1 MGSFAKLNP
10 LFKIVKKPAGAQIST
25 QGHCLRAVSVPYTDS
40 QDTPETYY
48 PPRPIEIPVHRKP
61 SKAVVV
67 MPGKGTSGSAYFPEV
82 LFFPG
87 VFQKTGFFYV
97 RKGRRKKDNCFG
109 LIKTLTRKVP
119 KYDNMAKATHK
130 RLCNFSGIT
139 FSIHPGCFKLNRR
152 LVMLGLSWGVFFAY
166 IIGLATV
173 VVSIIHPFIASS
185 ESWDIEKIED

>member
-48 PPRPIEIPVHRKP
+48 PPRLIEIPVHRKP

-82 LFFPG
+82 LFFLG

-97 RKGRRKKDNCFG
+97 RT
-109 LIKTLTRKVP
+109 IV
-119 KYDNMAKATHK
+119 
-130 RLCNFSGIT
+130 
-139 FSIHPGCFKLNRR
+139 
-152 LVMLGLSWGVFFAY
+152 LG
-166 IIGLATV
+166 
-173 VVSIIHPFIASS
+173 
-185 ESWDIEKIED
+185 